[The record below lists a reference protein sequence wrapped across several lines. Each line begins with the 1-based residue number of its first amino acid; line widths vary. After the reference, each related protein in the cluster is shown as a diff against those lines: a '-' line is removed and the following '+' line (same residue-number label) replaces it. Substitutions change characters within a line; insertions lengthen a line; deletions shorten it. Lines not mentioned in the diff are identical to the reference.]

1 MYSILRH
8 SNINKKKYIYII
20 ISYKAIILICK
31 IFRTKIKINKNKK
44 KNKNK
49 IIKNKN
55 KNKNKNY
62 NKTLIF
68 YPFSTW

>member
-44 KNKNK
+44 KK
-49 IIKNKN
+49 IKIK
-55 KNKNKNY
+55 
-62 NKTLIF
+62 
-68 YPFSTW
+68 